1 MRFRTK
7 LIGAAFAVTST
18 SMLFAGSAS
27 AATICFAFQD
37 LETEFWVA
45 GHQAITTTL
54 TEAGHTVIERNANE
68 DANRQL
74 EQVRDCIAQGVD
86 GIIII
91 PQDGDSAT
99 TIVGEAQDVEA
110 GYAGVPAPPLAQG
123 FRRAK
128 AADPRLRVFVLGGLS
143 QTRPADV
150 MRGEETQIAGHLA
163 LGGTRD
169 GVVVLPGTH
178 TNWVEI
184 KDGAVFHFAS
194 FMTGE
199 LFALLAER
207 SVLRHAV
214 SVNGT
219 GPGGATTGTNPAA
232 PIGPDP
238 AAPPAG
244 GEPRS
249 LANADR
255 GAQTRTDPVPPPSAE
270 PMAPAAAGLAVRPSA
285 GPNALSSVPE
295 APLSDAFRSG
305 FEDAM
310 ARPERVAG
318 QLFGLRAERLL
329 DLAPPAALGER
340 LSGLLLG
347 LEFAAARPYWLG
359 QDVALVAA
367 GPLAQR
373 YRAAMDLVGL
383 SPAMADPVATVLAG
397 LAAARRQILEE
408 RAR

>member
-1 MRFRTK
+1 MSADLDWIAVDWGTSTLRAWAISATGAVKAEAASRDGMGALRPGGFEPALLG
-7 LIGAAFAVTST
+7 LIGPWLPPQRAV
-18 SMLFAGSAS
+18 
-27 AATICFAFQD
+27 D
-37 LETEFWVA
+37 VVA
-45 GHQAITTTL
+45 CGM
-54 TEAGHTVIERNANE
+54 
-68 DANRQL
+68 
-74 EQVRDCIAQGVD
+74 
-86 GIIII
+86 
-91 PQDGDSAT
+91 
-99 TIVGEAQDVEA
+99 VGAREGWVEA

-123 FRRAK
+123 LRRAK

-178 TNWVEI
+178 TKWVEI

-219 GPGGATTGTNPAA
+219 APGGASTGTNPVV

-255 GAQTRTDPVPPPSAE
+255 GAQTRTDPRPPPRAE

-347 LEFAAARPYWLG
+347 IEFAAARPYWLG